1 MELETTIKR
10 KVVIK
15 QNRNLAFELI
25 GTKYLGVEDL
35 FPPEGS
41 IVFEHFKFDIYKDKR
56 GNFILRRSEK
66 YPISVFSEQTN
77 EERYYRNYFVCE
89 SKDECMEKLDFI
101 INNQLRCKEIKE
113 LPVYLTPF
121 VYADDA
127 LRIITLVR

>member
-15 QNRNLAFELI
+15 QNRNLAFELV
-25 GTKYLGVEDL
+25 GAKYFGVEDL

-41 IVFEHFKFDIYKDKR
+41 IVFEHFKFDIYRDKR
-56 GNFILRRSEK
+56 GNFILRRTEK
-66 YPISVFSEQTN
+66 HLIPDFSGQTN
-77 EERYYRNYFVCE
+77 VDRFYRNYFICE
-89 SKDECMEKLDFI
+89 SKEECMEKLDFI
-101 INNQLRCKEIKE
+101 IKNQLRCKEIKE
-113 LPVYLTPF
+113 LPEFLAPF